1 MSQSVY
7 RISDL
12 LTQILTDVPVGT
24 NLGLLHLQV
33 ALLSGRF
40 LAARGAVLPA
50 LDALQLDKSA
60 AHRAHAAL
68 CSGRCSAGRK
78 RSSKKAAL
86 RPTPTK
92 ASGLSPVT

>member
-1 MSQSVY
+1 MSESVY

-12 LTQILTDVPVGT
+12 LAQTLADVPVGT

-50 LDALQLDKSA
+50 LDALGLDKSA
-60 AHRAHAAL
+60 AHRAHGRAL
-68 CSGRCSAGRK
+68 LWTLEPGQ
-78 RSSKKAAL
+78 
-86 RPTPTK
+86 PP
-92 ASGLSPVT
+92 